1 MLTNNTILITGGS
14 SGVGLELARR
24 LIEKGNT
31 VLICGRSKE
40 KLTEAR
46 QLLPQV
52 QIFPCDIAS
61 EKECILL
68 YEWVKTNYPDCNI
81 LINNAAIVHNTAFL
95 DDNQAIEK
103 AHEEF
108 QTNILA
114 PIRLSK
120 LFLPLL
126 LKNANAQLINITTGL
141 VYAPRAVYPFYN
153 ATKAALHSFTQTLRL
168 QLRNEPIKVIE
179 ILLPVVNTPWHKGNP
194 PKIAIS
200 AEKAVEE
207 VLRKLEKGNNL
218 EIRIGGVNILYWL
231 ARIAPGFAIRK
242 INSLGNR

>member
-1 MLTNNTILITGGS
+1 MYTNNTILITGGS
-14 SGVGLELARR
+14 SGVGLELAKR
-24 LIEKGNT
+24 LIEKNNT

-40 KLTEAR
+40 KLDEAKR
-46 QLLPQV
+46 LIPQV
-52 QIFPCDIAS
+52 QIFTCDISSDTA
-61 EKECILL
+61 CVLL
-68 YEWVKTNYPDCNI
+68 HEWVKTNYPDCNM
-81 LINNAAIVHNTAFL
+81 LINNAAIVHTTEFL
-95 DDNQAIEK
+95 KDDKAIEK
-103 AHEEF
+103 ANDEF

-126 LKNANAQLINITTGL
+126 LKNPNSQLINISTGL

-168 QLRNEPIKVIE
+168 QLRNTPIKVVE
-179 ILLPVVNTPWHKGNP
+179 VLLPVVDTPWHKGNP

-200 AEKAVEE
+200 VEKAVEE
-207 VLRKLEKGNNL
+207 VLQKLEKGNSL

-242 INSLGNR
+242 INSL

>member
-24 LIEKGNT
+24 LLEKGNT

-40 KLTEAR
+40 KLAEAK

-52 QIFPCDIAS
+52 QIFSCDISS
-61 EKECILL
+61 EKECGLL
-68 YEWVKTNYPDCNI
+68 YEWVKTNYPECNI
-81 LINNAAIVHNTAFL
+81 LFNNAAIVNNTSFL
-95 DDNQAIEK
+95 NDDKAIEK
-103 AHEEF
+103 AHKEF

-126 LKNANAQLINITTGL
+126 LKNRNAQLINITTGL
-141 VYAPRAVYPFYN
+141 VFAPRAVYPFYN

-168 QLRNEPIKVIE
+168 QLRNEPIRIIE
-179 ILLPVVNTPWHKGNP
+179 ILLPVVNTPWHNGNP

-207 VLRKLEKGNNL
+207 VLRKLEKGNSL

-231 ARIAPGFAIRK
+231 SRIAPEFAIRK
-242 INSLGNR
+242 INSLGS

>member
-14 SGVGLELARR
+14 SGVGLELAKK
-24 LIEKGNT
+24 LIEKSNT

-40 KLTEAR
+40 KLEKAKR
-46 QLLPQV
+46 LIPEV
-52 QIFPCDIAS
+52 QIFRCDISS
-61 EKECILL
+61 EKECIRLH
-68 YEWVKTNYPDCNI
+68 EWVLNNHPDCNI
-81 LINNAAIVHNTAFL
+81 LINNAAIVHKTEFL
-95 DDNQAIEK
+95 NDDQVIEK

-126 LKNANAQLINITTGL
+126 LKNQHAQLINISTGL

-153 ATKAALHSFTQTLRL
+153 AAKAALHSFTQTLRL
-168 QLRNEPIKVIE
+168 QLRNVPIKVVE
-179 ILLPVVNTPWHKGNP
+179 ILLPVVDTPWHNGNP

-207 VLRKLEKGNNL
+207 VLRKLEKANNL
-218 EIRIGGVNILYWL
+218 EIRIGGVKILYWL
-231 ARIAPGFAIRK
+231 SRIAPGFALRK
-242 INSLGNR
+242 INSLGN